1 MNHNYI
7 KQKKILLVD
16 DERQLLDMVSDFLLE
31 DGYTQIR
38 TAGTVEKAIGTA
50 KEWNPDFA
58 ILMAFPCL
66 SSCGSLR
73 RSRCCF

>member
-50 KEWNPDFA
+50 KEWNPDFVSFRYN
-58 ILMAFPCL
+58 L
-66 SSCGSLR
+66 
-73 RSRCCF
+73 